1 MVGRE
6 QSHAIK
12 TNNDDSG
19 RTLSSRQRERILKP
33 YLPPSST
40 QHTPL
45 QIPNGRSNR
54 FQHKRRVRP
63 AVRHLIHSL
72 IFAIVHT
79 CFSIYI
85 RIRQSYHAI
94 VDQVLAIIYYHH
106 RTPELIKR
114 DVKNLS
120 KVPKHLSVILTLP
133 PEGGK
138 KDRLETLVNDA
149 CEIAAWSA
157 SAGIPYLSI
166 YEKTGILKHSLPHL
180 HRRISRTMTAY
191 YGATSPLKPTI
202 SLRAPHLPS
211 YSPPTSPTTPTSAN
225 GDAGETSTPVA
236 APHLT
241 ILLLSHADGRQT
253 LVDLTKTLAEMS
265 QSNKLAPSDISSELI
280 DAEITESVMGE
291 PDLLILF
298 GDKIV
303 LQGYPPWQARL
314 TEIFHVQDRVA
325 EGVGYHVFLRALCRY
340 GQAEFRVGR

>member
-6 QSHAIK
+6 QSHALK
-12 TNNDDSG
+12 TNSDDHG
-19 RTLSSRQRERILKP
+19 RPLNAQQRERILKP
-33 YLPPSST
+33 YLPTTST
-40 QHTPL
+40 KKSPQHSY
-45 QIPNGRSNR
+45 NGRNAR
-54 FQHKRRVRP
+54 FQHKQRVRP
-63 AVRHLIHSL
+63 AIRHLIHSL
-72 IFAIVHT
+72 IFAIIHT
-79 CFSIYI
+79 FFSIYV
-85 RIRQSYHAI
+85 RIRQSYHAV

-120 KVPKHLSVILTLP
+120 KVPKHLSVVLNLP

-138 KDRLETLVNDA
+138 KDRLESLVNDA

-191 YGATSPLKPTI
+191 YGATSPSKPTI

-211 YSPPTSPTTPTSAN
+211 YSPPTTPITPTSTN
-225 GDAGETSTPVA
+225 GDAVDSQTPSTP
-236 APHLT
+236 PHLT

-303 LQGYPPWQARL
+303 LEGYPPWQARL

>member
-6 QSHAIK
+6 QSHALK
-12 TNNDDSG
+12 TDSDQFG
-19 RTLSSRQRERILKP
+19 RPLNSQNRERILKP
-33 YLPPSST
+33 YLPTKTTSH
-40 QHTPL
+40 QAEHL
-45 QIPNGRSNR
+45 HNGRSNR

-63 AVRHLIHSL
+63 AIRHLIHSL
-72 IFAIVHT
+72 IFAIIHT
-79 CFSIYI
+79 FFSVYI
-85 RIRQSYHAI
+85 RARQSYHAI
-94 VDQVLAIIYYHH
+94 VDQALAIIYYHH

-138 KDRLETLVNDA
+138 KDRLETLVNDV
-149 CEIAAWSA
+149 CEVAAWSA

-166 YEKTGILKHSLPHL
+166 YERSGILKHSLPHL
-180 HRRISRTMTAY
+180 HRRISRTMIQY
-191 YGATSPLKPTI
+191 YGATSSSKPTI

-211 YSPPTSPTTPTSAN
+211 YSPPTTPTTPTATN
-225 GDAGETSTPVA
+225 GDSVDSTAIP
-236 APHLT
+236 PHLT

-303 LQGYPPWQARL
+303 LEGYPPWQARL
-314 TEIFHVQDRVA
+314 TEIFYVQDRVA
-325 EGVGYHVFLRALCRY
+325 EGVGYHVFLRALSKY
-340 GQAEFRVGR
+340 GKAEFRVGT